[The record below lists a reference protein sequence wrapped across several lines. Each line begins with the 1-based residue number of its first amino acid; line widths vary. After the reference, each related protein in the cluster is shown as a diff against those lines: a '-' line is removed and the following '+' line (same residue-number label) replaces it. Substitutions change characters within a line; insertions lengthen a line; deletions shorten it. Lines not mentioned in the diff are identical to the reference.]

1 MRALVMGATGGLG
14 RATCAALSAAGH
26 EVVTVDSP
34 RTQARANS
42 PRSQA
47 RVDPPRSQGRA
58 DSARSQPQVDV
69 VADLAEP
76 GAARAAVTRAWESY
90 GPLDAL
96 LHVAGLFPARRALE
110 TTEELFD
117 TVMAV
122 NTRSAL
128 MAATALADLC
138 VRHRRPATV
147 VLTSTGGALRPR
159 PGTTVYAASKA
170 ALEAVTRGLALELG
184 PLGVRVNA
192 VAPGFVDVGSPLNP
206 VPAAY
211 VEAVRAAS
219 PAGRVA
225 TPADIVPSLLWLCSP
240 DSAWVNGHVLA
251 ADGGA
256 GLGSPGMPSW
266 LGEHRTEAVPG
277 QLDG

>member
-1 MRALVMGATGGLG
+1 MRVLVMGASGGIG
-14 RATCAALSAAGH
+14 SAACAALERRGD
-26 EVVTVDSP
+26 EVVAVDAPGSTVEADHP
-34 RTQARANS
+34 RH
-42 PRSQA
+42 
-47 RVDPPRSQGRA
+47 
-58 DSARSQPQVDV
+58 V
-69 VADLAEP
+69 VADLGAK
-76 GAARAAVTRAWESY
+76 GAARAAVVAAWERH

-117 TVMAV
+117 TVVAV

-128 MAATALADLC
+128 VAATTLAELC
-138 VRHRRPATV
+138 VRAARPATV
-147 VLTSTGGALRPR
+147 VFTSTGGAQRPR

-184 PLGVRVNA
+184 PLGIRVNA

-206 VPAAY
+206 VPGDY

-225 TPADIVPSLLWLCSP
+225 TPADIVPSLLWLCSE

-256 GLGSPGMPSW
+256 GLGPVNAPSW
-266 LGEHRTEAVPG
+266 LP
-277 QLDG
+277 DGAQPRAGSPRRARS